1 MEHLQNE
8 NEQKR
13 KMLDEIHKENCML
26 EENVMKH
33 EEDEISLNGQFHNAG
48 NITKLFSCDICGED
62 FQTQNDLKL
71 HDKIMHKTDSLKN
84 KEKELLEQRLDLMKR
99 IFI

>member
-1 MEHLQNE
+1 MGENINGVEKCSQEKNTNKIESLRTEMEHLQNE

-33 EEDEISLNGQFHNAG
+33 EEDEISLNG
-48 NITKLFSCDICGED
+48 
-62 FQTQNDLKL
+62 
-71 HDKIMHKTDSLKN
+71 
-84 KEKELLEQRLDLMKR
+84 
-99 IFI
+99 